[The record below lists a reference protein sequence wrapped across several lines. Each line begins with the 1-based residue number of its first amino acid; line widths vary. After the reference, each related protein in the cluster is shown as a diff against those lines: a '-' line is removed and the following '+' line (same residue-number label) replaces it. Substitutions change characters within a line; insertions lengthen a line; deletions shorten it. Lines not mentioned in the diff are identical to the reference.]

1 MSRSTL
7 AILQIVFQIL
17 QFISPQVREILID
30 AVKRL
35 KVAAENTESKWDDV
49 LAVILGY
56 LLEHDVLSGK

>member
-1 MSRSTL
+1 MSHSTL